1 MSGSIR
7 PRKKPPF
14 LINFEN
20 IKIEKDFMKVE
31 EVSASVA
38 SLADKVA
45 DYHARLLVL
54 EREIKNLKED
64 KNGDGKTKSGEQLS
78 KT

>member
-1 MSGSIR
+1 
-7 PRKKPPF
+7 
-14 LINFEN
+14 
-20 IKIEKDFMKVE
+20 MKVD

-54 EREIKNLKED
+54 EREIANLKEV
-64 KNGDGKTKSGEQLS
+64 KNGNGKTKNREQLS

>member
-1 MSGSIR
+1 
-7 PRKKPPF
+7 
-14 LINFEN
+14 
-20 IKIEKDFMKVE
+20 MKVE
-31 EVSASVA
+31 EVSKSVA

-54 EREIKNLKED
+54 EREIANLKEV
-64 KNGDGKTKSGEQLS
+64 KNGDGKGKREQLR

>member
-1 MSGSIR
+1 VSGSIR